1 MSIMNWTQLIT
12 LMIFVTVY
20 GAIVLRN
27 ILRVEMPI
35 WTIMLGGAVAS
46 VTLNVIS
53 PDNAYKAINMDVIV
67 FLFSMF
73 VIVTALEVSGILDYF
88 TNWLLTLS
96 HKPEDVIFIT
106 LFGIGLTSAFLMNDT
121 LALMGTPIMLQL
133 SKKMNIDPKPLLIT
147 LAFAVTIGS
156 SITPMGNPQNLL
168 IALVSNV
175 PAPLITFAYY
185 LVMPAL
191 VNLLL
196 TYLIL
201 RFWFR
206 KELAK
211 ARPRFQE
218 IIRSEVA
225 LRKNLI
231 RDSKLAKLVIIVS
244 ILTISGVIISNLA
257 EMFGYNTL
265 GISWISLIGATTL
278 LIITPKRR
286 ELMKSLDWS
295 ILVLFASMFIL
306 MQAVYNNGVLEIFA
320 NLLPPL
326 EKSPAGL
333 FNIIFVS
340 VILSQLVSNVPMVSL
355 YLPLMKHIYESD
367 DIKAWAA
374 LAGGSTLAGN
384 LTLLG
389 AASNLIIVEEAENK
403 GYTLGFFEFLKIGA
417 IITIINVIILLIF
430 LIILP

>member
-1 MSIMNWTQLIT
+1 MNWNQLVT
-12 LMIFVTVY
+12 LMIFISVY
-20 GAIVLRN
+20 GAIALRN
-27 ILRVEMPI
+27 ILRMNIPI
-35 WTIMLGGAVAS
+35 WTIMMGGAVAS
-46 VTLNVIS
+46 VTLNIIT
-53 PDNAYKAINMDVIV
+53 PENAYKAINMDVII

-88 TNWLLTLS
+88 TNWLLSHS
-96 HKPEDVIFIT
+96 HKPEDIIFLI
-106 LFGIGLTSAFLMNDT
+106 LFGIGITSAFLMNDT
-121 LALMGTPIMLQL
+121 LALMGTPIILQL
-133 SKKMNIDPKPLLIT
+133 SKKMKIDPKPLLIT

-156 SITPMGNPQNLL
+156 SMTPMGNPQNLL
-168 IALVSNV
+168 IALISNV
-175 PAPLITFAYY
+175 PAPLITLAYY
-185 LVMPAL
+185 LAIPAL
-191 VNLLL
+191 INLFL

-201 RFWFR
+201 KLWYK

-211 ARPRFQE
+211 ARPHFPE
-218 IIRSEVA
+218 IIRSEIA

-231 RDSKLAKLVIIVS
+231 KDNKLARLTIIVS
-244 ILTISGVIISNLA
+244 ILTISGIIISNLA
-257 EMFGYNTL
+257 EMFGYYTL
-265 GISWISLIGATTL
+265 GISWISLIGATIL

-320 NLLPPL
+320 KLLPPL
-326 EKSPAGL
+326 ERSSAGL
-333 FNIIFVS
+333 FNIVFIS

-355 YLPLMKHIYESD
+355 YLPLMKNIYKSD
-367 DIKAWAA
+367 DVKAWAA

-403 GYTLGFFEFLKIGA
+403 GYTLEFFEFLKIGV
-417 IITIINVIILLIF
+417 IITIINIAVLLTF
-430 LIILP
+430 LVILP